1 MAKRHYLILI
11 KKGKIMKPNKDVII
25 NKLLQQNAQ
34 LTFDKAQLES
44 VIEQYQQKAQVEQ
57 AEKAEE
63 K

>member
-1 MAKRHYLILI
+1 MQ
-11 KKGKIMKPNKDVII
+11 PNKDVII

-57 AEKAEE
+57 EKEGE
-63 K
+63 

>member
-1 MAKRHYLILI
+1 
-11 KKGKIMKPNKDVII
+11 MKPNKDVII

-44 VIEQYQQKAQVEQ
+44 VIEQYQQQEQQAEQ
-57 AEKAEE
+57 AEE

>member
-1 MAKRHYLILI
+1 MQ
-11 KKGKIMKPNKDVII
+11 PNKDVII

-57 AEKAEE
+57 SEKAEE

>member
-1 MAKRHYLILI
+1 MQL
-11 KKGKIMKPNKDVII
+11 NKDVII

-44 VIEQYQQKAQVEQ
+44 VIEQYQQQEQQAEQ
-57 AEKAEE
+57 AEE

>member
-1 MAKRHYLILI
+1 MQ
-11 KKGKIMKPNKDVII
+11 PNKDVII
-25 NKLLQQNAQ
+25 NKLLQRNAQ

-44 VIEQYQQKAQVEQ
+44 VIEQYQQKVQVEQ